1 MSFLGLFKK
10 GNQAGKPKGSESL
23 EKVFDHFTALLQEN
37 NETLELMADMGEKQ
51 GGHFLFDM
59 TYIRS
64 TARSINEKVDL
75 IVRHLT
81 DIAPGRYEELGEIRQ
96 RIFQEMEKTLDPR
109 MEILKGAFTINL
121 QQITQE
127 NLPQT
132 GGKNAHLGEVK
143 NILRLPTPDGFAIT
157 TSGYVH
163 FLSNNNLQEK
173 IFDLLNRST
182 LSDLQ
187 TLQKTEEAVKALI
200 LAAPLPSDLEEELLS
215 SAARIRIEGQQAGGL
230 ALRSSAVLEDTH
242 FSFAGQYATFLNI
255 SPQEVPEKYKAV
267 LASQFNA
274 RALFYMKSKGILE
287 EELAMAVAC
296 QTLIPARAGG
306 VLFTHHH
313 DPQEGETVLI
323 NALWGLGKWVV
334 EGAISP
340 DLYLLEKKSGR
351 LIQEKISKKTKQL
364 IVGEDGLLGEYP
376 VPGPRQE
383 TPCLSPG
390 QLATLWQWADLLEN
404 HFGQAQDVEWVL
416 GTDEQLYILQT
427 RRLRTQENQE
437 RKRFEDRLSR
447 DYRILLES
455 GTVGAFG
462 AGSGPVYS
470 VKSGDNLEGF
480 PKGAVLVAPHTSSR
494 FVSVMD
500 KAAAIVTDVGS
511 ATGHMA
517 VLAREFHIP
526 TLVDTR
532 EATKKLKEGEWVT
545 VDAFNAR
552 VYAGRVEPLLKHLP
566 KENPLFL
573 HTPVYARL
581 QEVIRHIVPLTLVDP
596 KLDNF
601 QPRFC
606 RTFHDIIRYA
616 HEKSIEE
623 MFRLSEREDLQRIAP
638 VRIRTPLPLNLY
650 LLDLGGGIKKS
661 GSHRSLPPENILSL
675 PFIALWRG
683 ITSPGIRWAGP
694 IGVDVKGLLS
704 VMAQSA
710 AQPSDDF
717 WDRTL
722 ALVSLNYLNFSSR
735 LGYHFATVDS
745 YCGAVRNNN
754 YITFVFKGGA
764 ADLLRRG
771 RRARFLGIVLEE
783 LGFEVMVK
791 EDLVKADYRK
801 YPEPMTEEKLGHLGR
816 LMGCAR
822 QLDMTMSDENMV
834 SWYAQAFLEGNYE
847 FKRE

>member
-1 MSFLGLFKK
+1 MSFINLFKK
-10 GNQAGKPKGSESL
+10 GNQAGKPKRSESL
-23 EKVFDHFTALLQEN
+23 AKVFDHFTALLKEN
-37 NETLELMADMGEKQ
+37 NETLEWMADMEEKQ

-64 TARSINEKVDL
+64 TALIINEKVDL
-75 IVRHLT
+75 IVRHLI
-81 DIAPGRYEELGEIRQ
+81 DIAPGRYEELGGIRQ
-96 RIFQEMEKTLDPR
+96 RIFQEVEKTLEAKVEKSEGD
-109 MEILKGAFTINL
+109 FTIPL
-121 QQITQE
+121 EKITKE
-127 NLPQT
+127 NRLQT
-132 GGKNAHLGEVK
+132 GGKNANLGEVK
-143 NILRLPTPDGFAIT
+143 NKLHLPTPDGFAVT
-157 TSGYVH
+157 TSGYSY
-163 FLSNNNLQEK
+163 FLSFNNLQDK
-173 IFDLLNRST
+173 VSDLLTRSSPGDQKT
-182 LSDLQ
+182 LRE
-187 TLQKTEEAVKALI
+187 TEEAIKALI
-200 LAAPLPSDLEEELLS
+200 LQADMPPDLEEKISES
-215 SAARIRIEGQQAGGL
+215 VHKIRVKGETPSGL
-230 ALRSSAVLEDTH
+230 ALRSSAVLEDTL

-255 SPQEVPEKYKAV
+255 SPKEVPEKYKEIV
-267 LASQFNA
+267 ASQFNA
-274 RALFYMKSKGILE
+274 RSLFYMKSKGILDE
-287 EELAMAVAC
+287 DLAMAVAC
-296 QTLIPARAGG
+296 QVLIPARASG
-306 VLFTHHH
+306 VMFTRHH
-313 DPQEGETVLI
+313 DTERGETVLI

-340 DLYLLEKKSGR
+340 DQYLIDVQTGR
-351 LIQEKISKKTKQL
+351 LVQQKISKKQKQL
-364 IVGEDGLLGEYP
+364 TVGKDGHLGEYP
-376 VPGPRQE
+376 VPDPLQE
-383 TPCLSPG
+383 APCLSPG
-390 QLATLWQWADLLEN
+390 HLARLWEWANLLEN
-404 HFGQAQDVEWVL
+404 HFGQPQDVEWAL
-416 GTDEQLYILQT
+416 GANEQLYILQT
-427 RRLRTQENQE
+427 RRLRIQENLE
-437 RKRFEDRLSR
+437 RKQFQEQLSR
-447 DYRILLES
+447 DYKVLLE
-455 GTVGAFG
+455 GGAVGAFG
-462 AGSGPVYS
+462 VGSGPVYS

-494 FVSVMD
+494 FVAIMD

-532 EATKKLKEGEWVT
+532 EATKKLEEGEWVT
-545 VDAFNAR
+545 VDAFKAR
-552 VYAGRVEPLLKHLP
+552 VYAGRVEPLLKHIP

-606 RTFHDIIRYA
+606 RTFHDIIRFA

-623 MFRLSEREDLQRIAP
+623 MFRLSEREDVQKLSP
-638 VRIRTPLPLNLY
+638 VRIKTHLPLNLH
-650 LLDLGGGIKKS
+650 LLDLGGGIKKT
-661 GSHRSLPPENILSL
+661 GSHRSLPPENVLSL
-675 PFIALWRG
+675 PFIALWKG

-710 AQPSDDF
+710 TQSSDDF

-745 YCGAVRNNN
+745 YCGSVRNNN
-754 YITFVFKGGA
+754 YITFAFKGGA

-771 RRARFLGIVLEE
+771 RRARFLGMVLEE

-801 YPEPMTEEKLGHLGR
+801 YPEPMTEEKLAHLGR

-834 SWYAQAFLEGNYE
+834 SWYARAFLEGNYE
-847 FKRE
+847 FKK